1 MWRQVADTHGGVKQ
15 LQQRALA
22 GDAEMLAAALRRR
35 SFDELS
41 MLSVTAAVAAFWYNE
56 ARPSAEWRSAQ
67 RAAACAY
74 GPSAELVVPSVAAE
88 LARCGIVEL
97 RGALSPAQLAAARRD
112 VARIVAER
120 DRFEEPGNATDVR
133 QDAITWLEPL
143 ACCDQAGGG
152 DDDEAGHGLNHCV
165 RLLRGVAHALQT
177 SNKAAGVGGGRLHV
191 VPLQCQLAGFRG
203 DRLAGYRAH
212 RDR

>member
-1 MWRQVADTHGGVKQ
+1 LWRQVADTHGGVKQ

-74 GPSAELVVPSVAAE
+74 GPSAELVVPSVAAGAE
-88 LARCGIVEL
+88 PRSACG
-97 RGALSPAQLAAARRD
+97 R
-112 VARIVAER
+112 
-120 DRFEEPGNATDVR
+120 
-133 QDAITWLEPL
+133 
-143 ACCDQAGGG
+143 
-152 DDDEAGHGLNHCV
+152 
-165 RLLRGVAHALQT
+165 
-177 SNKAAGVGGGRLHV
+177 AAGCREDCGRAR
-191 VPLQCQLAGFRG
+191 PFRRAG
-203 DRLAGYRAH
+203 
-212 RDR
+212 